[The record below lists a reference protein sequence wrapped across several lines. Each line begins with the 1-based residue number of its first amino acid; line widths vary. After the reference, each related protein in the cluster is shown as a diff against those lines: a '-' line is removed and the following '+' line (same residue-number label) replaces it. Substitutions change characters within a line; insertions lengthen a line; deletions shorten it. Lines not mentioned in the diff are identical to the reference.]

1 MCLENLTYVPDIVS
15 LLHSIPI
22 LYYNYHA
29 SVRIWNYSEIYIVLV
44 YNIIMSCSKREIG
57 IRTCFKI
64 FECIYTMYIMNI
76 IVCHSAVFSGLEDEL
91 TFSSSTLHILVFKA
105 HFLVKSLCS
114 LYTLYSLFNKVNTH
128 CLHPYLQ

>member
-1 MCLENLTYVPDIVS
+1 
-15 LLHSIPI
+15 
-22 LYYNYHA
+22 
-29 SVRIWNYSEIYIVLV
+29 
-44 YNIIMSCSKREIG
+44 MSCSKREIG

-105 HFLVKSLCS
+105 HFLVKILCS